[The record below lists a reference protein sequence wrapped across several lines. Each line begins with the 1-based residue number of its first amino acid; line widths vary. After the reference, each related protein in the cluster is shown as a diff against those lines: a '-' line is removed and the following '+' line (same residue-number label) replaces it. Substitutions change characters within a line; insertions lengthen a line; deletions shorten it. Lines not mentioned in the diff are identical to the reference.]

1 LTFHHAKSNLRGCLP
16 REKTLSERG
25 EFASGDRM
33 LVDGLGEVTGGPIA
47 IAIQQHHSLYALRR
61 GPRGGTAELG
71 VCRRD
76 PMTDKQA
83 RSVRH
88 DRSCRILSRRKRTR
102 KCVVDGWLTQ
112 DIAPPVGRPGKAA
125 LPYPYMW
132 ETRGN
137 WLTAGEIF
145 FGRCR
150 WTRNRDSPV
159 QSRDRLYLLTYVTA
173 SAVVVTSS
181 EVAEIVMRRADREAA
196 SIFAFA
202 LISGQTRAS
211 YEMLAGTPPD
221 RAH

>member
-1 LTFHHAKSNLRGCLP
+1 MSKIAKSKVPPKLNWAC
-16 REKTLSERG
+16 
-25 EFASGDRM
+25 
-33 LVDGLGEVTGGPIA
+33 
-47 IAIQQHHSLYALRR
+47 
-61 GPRGGTAELG
+61 AEEI
-71 VCRRD
+71 
-76 PMTDKQA
+76 PMTHKQA

-88 DRSCRILSRRKRTR
+88 HRNCKILSRRKRTR
-102 KCVVDGWLTQ
+102 KCVVDGWLMQ

-125 LPYPYMW
+125 LPYLYMW

-159 QSRDRLYLLTYVTA
+159 QSRARARNALKATRIPLRNRLYPLPYVTA
-173 SAVVVTSS
+173 SAVVVTRRKSS
-181 EVAEIVMRRADREAA
+181 EIVMRRTDHEAA

-211 YEMLAGTPPD
+211 CEMLAGTPPS
-221 RAH
+221 RSH